1 MALVCNGVNLM
12 AVQRHPAKAAKS
24 RTIAALVTKK
34 NVAEAI
40 KDTATA
46 SELQAEIERVGAES

>member
-1 MALVCNGVNLM
+1 M

-24 RTIAALVTKK
+24 RTIAALIAKK
-34 NVAEAI
+34 NIAEAI

-46 SELQAEIERVGAES
+46 SELQAEIERVGAEA

>member
-1 MALVCNGVNLM
+1 M

-34 NVAEAI
+34 NIADVLG
-40 KDTATA
+40 DTASVA
-46 SELQAEIERVGAES
+46 NYQAEIERVAAN

>member
-1 MALVCNGVNLM
+1 M

-24 RTIAALVTKK
+24 RTIAALIAKK
-34 NVAEAI
+34 NIAEAI

-46 SELQAEIERVGAES
+46 AEYQAEIERVGAEA

>member
-1 MALVCNGVNLM
+1 M

-34 NVAEAI
+34 NIADVLG
-40 KDTATA
+40 DTASVA
-46 SELQAEIERVGAES
+46 NYQAEIERVGAES

>member
-1 MALVCNGVNLM
+1 MAI
-12 AVQRHPAKAAKS
+12 QRHPAKAAKS

-34 NVAEAI
+34 NIAEAI